1 MKGNRAD
8 LHRCAVRKLP
18 GLTKLANA
26 AKPPP
31 ALYSH
36 YGLPDRTTPDS
47 FPGGAQLAPS
57 ARARVRRR
65 QDGGGAMYCECEQS
79 ELRERQHRTL
89 TRSALFLAPCAL
101 GMRFVP
107 EK

>member
-8 LHRCAVRKLP
+8 LHRCAARKLP
-18 GLTKLANA
+18 GLAALTSA
-26 AKPPP
+26 AKPPH
-31 ALYSH
+31 ALNSH
-36 YGLPDRTTPDS
+36 YGLPDRTPPHS

-79 ELRERQHRTL
+79 ELRKRQRRSY
-89 TRSALFLAPCAL
+89 TR
-101 GMRFVP
+101 
-107 EK
+107 